1 MHASLEIP
9 SLYMIRLLQTYVL
22 FTCCCLLAACHDDN
36 PWQRGMVDG
45 YAPIYSTD
53 ASLKQISFQPPR
65 KTVNG
70 GKLFTAGTNVLQ
82 EEIDSG
88 LHVISYQDPAHP
100 VKTGFLR
107 IPGFEVAAIDGDY
120 LYVNNYDDLIAIP
133 LKALSADMTIG
144 RVAGIWRQLNY
155 PAGPDVDYF
164 ECVDPS
170 KGVVIGWRKA
180 KINNPQCRRQSRGG
194 HPGGME
200 HNNAGLVVLR
210 KKLYLVSA
218 ESLDMYSLSSPELP
232 KLAKSYG
239 LQGSRVDSM
248 ILLNDELGLVYRSS
262 IYRHDTASLESLS
275 FYDNLSFCLKLTATG
290 NTAYAISSRKNVCKF
305 SSSLFKFKL
314 RKDTT
319 GVIELNRLEVGM
331 ANAFLIVGKYMYIAG
346 EGMTIV
352 DIAGAAPAIA
362 GQLFIGNYSDIV
374 NNGNFLLLHDD
385 KQISCYSIAASPVS
399 PTLISQLPY

>member
-1 MHASLEIP
+1 
-9 SLYMIRLLQTYVL
+9 MIRLLQTYVL
-22 FTCCCLLAACHDDN
+22 LTCCCLLAACHDDD
-36 PWQRGMVDG
+36 PWQRGIIDG

-53 ASLKQISFQPPR
+53 ASLKQVSFQPPR

-120 LYVNNYDDLIAIP
+120 LYANNYDDLIAIP
-133 LKALSADMTIG
+133 LKALSTDMTVG

-155 PAGPDVDYF
+155 PSGPDVDYF

-180 KINNPQCRRQSRGG
+180 KVNNPQCRRQSGGG
-194 HPGGME
+194 HSPVGMG
-200 HNNAGLVVLR
+200 HSNAGLIVLR

-218 ESLDMYSLSSPELP
+218 ESLDMYSLSSPGLP
-232 KLAKSYG
+232 KLAKSFG

-248 ILLNDELGLVYRSS
+248 ILMNNELGLVYRSS

-275 FYDNLSFCLKLTATG
+275 FYDNLSYCLKLTATG
-290 NTAYAISSRKNVCKF
+290 NTAYAISSRKNVCNL

-319 GVIELNRLEVGM
+319 GALELNRLQVGP
-331 ANAFLIVGKYMYIAG
+331 ANAFVIAG
-346 EGMTIV
+346 NYIYVAGDDLTIV
-352 DIAGAAPAIA
+352 NIAGAAPAIA
-362 GQLFIGNYSDIV
+362 GELFIGSYSDIV
-374 NNGNFLLLHDD
+374 NNGDLLFLHDD
-385 KQISCYSIAASPVS
+385 KQISCYSIAASPVM
-399 PTLISQLPY
+399 PTLISQLSY